1 VGEAGFFQ
9 RVYEY
14 LARVPAGRVVTYGQI
29 AAALGNPRQARVV
42 GWAME
47 TCPEGLPWHRVVNAS
62 GGLSTSPRYGNLQQ
76 KLLEDEGICVSAG
89 GKVDLRVY
97 GWQGSRERVSP

>member
-1 VGEAGFFQ
+1 MSGAGFFQ
-9 RVYEY
+9 RVYVY
-14 LARVPAGRVVTYGQI
+14 LAQVPAGRVVTYGQI
-29 AAALGNPRQARVV
+29 AAALGDPRQARVV

-62 GGLSTSPRYGNLQQ
+62 GGLSTSLRYGNLQQ
-76 KLLEDEGICVSAG
+76 KLLEDEGVCVSAG

-97 GWQGSRERVSP
+97 GWQRSRERVSP